1 MKISMIAAV
10 AHNNVIGG
18 DNKLLWHIST
28 DLKHFKAVTMGKPVV
43 MGRKTYESIG
53 RALPG
58 RENVVIT
65 RNANWMV
72 DGVTVVHS
80 LEEALKHLNDHS
92 DVMIIGGGQIYG
104 EAMTKADVIHI
115 TEVDLAIDGDAY
127 FPEVN
132 LTEWSEVS
140 RQPHAQDG
148 DVPAFTFV
156 EYNRI

>member
-1 MKISMIAAV
+1 MIAAV

-18 DNKLLWHIST
+18 DNKLLWHISA

-72 DGVTVVHS
+72 DGVTIVHS
-80 LEEALKHLNDHS
+80 LEEALGHLKDHS
-92 DVMIIGGGQIYG
+92 DVMIIGGGQIYT
-104 EAMTKADVIHI
+104 EAMIKADTIHL
-115 TEVDLAIDGDAY
+115 TEVDLVIDGDTY
-127 FPEVN
+127 FPAIN
-132 LTEWSEVS
+132 PTQWSEVS
-140 RQPHAQDG
+140 RQPNAQEG

-156 EYNRI
+156 EYNRILK